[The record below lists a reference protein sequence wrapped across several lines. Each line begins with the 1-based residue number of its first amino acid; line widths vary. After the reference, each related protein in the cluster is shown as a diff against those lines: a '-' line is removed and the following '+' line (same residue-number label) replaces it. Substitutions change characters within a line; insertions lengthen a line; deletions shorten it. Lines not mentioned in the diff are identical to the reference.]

1 MAIATLVG
9 SAATAYL
16 WLVRRRDDETA
27 AGLLALAG
35 MRWREFSR
43 LVLEA
48 MRRRGLEL
56 APADDQ
62 ESQEHSASFMLT
74 GQGRRVLLACKHGS
88 GYRVGSAM
96 MEEIVSEVHLRSAH
110 SGILVT
116 QGTVDGSG
124 LDTAGKHGIEV
135 LDGARLW
142 PEVKPLVESKLRQ
155 RIVGDAAARAGRHIG
170 IWWLGAL
177 TLGVASA
184 LAFMSVVGESTE
196 SKLPQATAPATP
208 VTAEEPALAT
218 ATPEAVAT
226 PATLPSE
233 SELEQDRLEVSRA
246 LAKVPGVSRG
256 VWISRSTLSVD
267 RIVAEDAA
275 FRLVCAE
282 LGRYPALALTR
293 VQMNPPAGS
302 GEQVR
307 WRQCESL

>member
-48 MRRRGLEL
+48 MRGRGLEL
-56 APADDQ
+56 APADD
-62 ESQEHSASFMLT
+62 EEPQEHSASFMLS

-88 GYRVGSAM
+88 GYRIGSAM

-116 QGTVDGSG
+116 QGTVDSSG

-142 PEVKPLVESKLRQ
+142 PEVKPLVESELRR
-155 RIVGDAAARAGRHIG
+155 RIMGDAAARAGRHIG
-170 IWWLGAL
+170 ISWLGAL

-184 LAFMSVVGESTE
+184 LAFPSVMGEPAE
-196 SKLPQATAPATP
+196 SELPQATAPAAPIAP
-208 VTAEEPALAT
+208 VTAAEEPAPA
-218 ATPEAVAT
+218 AAAPEAVAT
-226 PATLPSE
+226 PPNLPSE
-233 SELEQDRLEVSRA
+233 SELEQDRLEVSRT
-246 LAKVPGVSRG
+246 LAKMSGVSRG

-267 RIVAEDAA
+267 RLVAEDAA
-275 FRLVCAE
+275 FKLVCAE
-282 LGRYPALALTR
+282 LSRYPRLALTR
-293 VQMNPPAGS
+293 
-302 GEQVR
+302 
-307 WRQCESL
+307 